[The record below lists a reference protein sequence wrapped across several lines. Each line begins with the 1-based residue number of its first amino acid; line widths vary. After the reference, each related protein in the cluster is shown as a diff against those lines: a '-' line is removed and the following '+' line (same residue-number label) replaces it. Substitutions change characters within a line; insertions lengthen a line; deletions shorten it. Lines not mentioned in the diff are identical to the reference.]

1 MREHSIFPKI
11 YFWEK
16 IKEKKEKKGKKKK
29 KKGAKC
35 PKNKK
40 KIPKNIFSEIFRDF
54 LGIFSERRKR
64 YETKKSKRKMY
75 KKKNQKK

>member
-16 IKEKKEKKGKKKK
+16 IKEKRGRKRRNGGKMP
-29 KKGAKC
+29 
-35 PKNKK
+35 PKNKE
-40 KIPKNIFSEIFRDF
+40 KIPKNIFSEFFRNF
-54 LGIFSERRKR
+54 FGIFSERRKG